1 MGTTDLSANLMKAIG
16 QEGYQGK
23 LVSAERLYD
32 LKNDI
37 DAPHRQG
44 LFDEEFFTEEL
55 SKFDFNSLESLPEA
69 KSLIVVAAP
78 QPQVRVTFKTAAKD
92 MPCIIPPT
100 YSYATDRKIE
110 TLLRWQLEPAG
121 YQVKKAV
128 LPWKLLAVHSGLA
141 QYGKNNI
148 TYIAGL
154 GSFYRLVA
162 FVSDFLCAEDS
173 WGEPQILSDC
183 SECEACTKACP
194 SGAIGSDRFL
204 LHAERCITFHNE
216 RQGEFPR
223 WLSPAWHNCLVGCMV
238 CQKVCPANK
247 PFRKEVVESTVFS
260 ETETAAV
267 LQGNSRNLFPPGAVQ
282 KLEGL
287 DMIEYANVLGRNL
300 DALIKK
306 QGKTV
311 IPGLPPARE

>member
-1 MGTTDLSANLMKAIG
+1 MVTVDLSANLINALE
-16 QEGYQGK
+16 QEGGQGK
-23 LVSAERLYD
+23 LVSSQHLFD

-37 DAPHRQG
+37 NSLYQQG
-44 LFDEEFFTEEL
+44 LFDQEFFTEEL
-55 SKFDFNSLESLPEA
+55 SGFDFKPPQSLPEA
-69 KSLIVVAAP
+69 KSLIIVAAP

-110 TLLRWQLEPAG
+110 DLLRRQLVPAG
-121 YQVKKAV
+121 YHLQKAIV
-128 LPWKLLAVHSGLA
+128 PWKLLAVRSGLA

-162 FVSDFLCAEDS
+162 FVSDLPCVEDS
-173 WGEPQILSDC
+173 WGKPQILKDC
-183 SECEACTKACP
+183 SKCDACTKACP
-194 SGAIGSDRFL
+194 SGAIGTDRFL

-216 RQGEFPR
+216 RQVEFPT
-223 WLSPAWHNCLVGCMV
+223 WLNPAWHNCLVGCMV

-247 PFRKEVVESTVFS
+247 PFRKEVAEGPVFS

-267 LQGNSRNLFPPGAVQ
+267 LQGSSRDLLPPGAVQ

-287 DMIEYANVLGRNL
+287 DMIGYAKVLGRNL
-300 DALIKK
+300 DVLIRKHF
-306 QGKTV
+306 
-311 IPGLPPARE
+311 EDSF

>member
-44 LFDEEFFTEEL
+44 LFDEEFFTEEV
-55 SKFDFNSLESLPEA
+55 SGFDFNSLESLPGA
-69 KSLIVVAAP
+69 KSLIIVAAP
-78 QPQVRVTFKTAAKD
+78 QPQVRVTFKPEGKKL
-92 MPCIIPPT
+92 PCIIPPT

-110 TLLRWQLEPAG
+110 SLLRLQLEPAG

-128 LPWKLLAVHSGLA
+128 LPWKLLAVRSGLA

-162 FVSDFLCAEDS
+162 FVSDFPCAEDS

-183 SECEACTKACP
+183 SKCEACTKACP

-216 RQGEFPR
+216 RPVEFPT
-223 WLSPAWHNCLVGCMV
+223 WLNPSWHHCLVGCMV
-238 CQKVCPANK
+238 CQKVCPVNK
-247 PFRKEVVESTVFS
+247 NFRQEVVKGPVFS

-267 LQGNSRNLFPPGAVQ
+267 LQGNSREMFPPGAVQ

-287 DMIEYANVLGRNL
+287 DMIEYASVLGRNL
-300 DALIKK
+300 VVLEKK
-306 QGKTV
+306 K
-311 IPGLPPARE
+311 A

>member
-1 MGTTDLSANLMKAIG
+1 METADLSANLMNALR
-16 QEGYQGK
+16 QEDYQGK
-23 LVSAERLYD
+23 LVSSQHLFD

-37 DAPHRQG
+37 DSLYQQG

-55 SKFDFNSLESLPEA
+55 SGFDFTASASLREA
-69 KSLIVVAAP
+69 KSLIIVAAP
-78 QPQVRVTFKTAAKD
+78 QPLVRVTFKTAAKD

-100 YSYATDRKIE
+100 YCYATDRKME
-110 TLLRWQLEPAG
+110 DLLRLHLEPTG
-121 YQVKKAV
+121 YQLKKV
-128 LPWKLLAVHSGLA
+128 ILPWKLLAVRSGLA

-162 FVSDFLCAEDS
+162 FVSDIPGTGDS
-173 WGEPQILSDC
+173 WGKPQIMSDC
-183 SECEACTKACP
+183 SQCDACAQACP
-194 SGAIGSDRFL
+194 TGAIGSDRFL

-216 RQGEFPR
+216 RQMEFPA
-223 WLSPAWHNCLVGCMV
+223 WLNPSWHNCLVGCMV

-247 PFRKEVVESTVFS
+247 AFRKGVAEGPVFS
-260 ETETAAV
+260 ETETAAI
-267 LQGNSRNLFPPGAVQ
+267 LQGNSRDLLPPGAVQ

-300 DALIKK
+300 GVLVKK
-306 QGKTV
+306 R
-311 IPGLPPARE
+311 A

>member
-1 MGTTDLSANLMKAIG
+1 METVDLSANLMHALR
-16 QEGYQGK
+16 QEDYQGK
-23 LVSAERLYD
+23 LVSSQHLFD

-37 DAPHRQG
+37 SLLYQQG
-44 LFDEEFFTEEL
+44 LFDQEFFTEEL
-55 SKFDFNSLESLPEA
+55 SGFDFNLSQSLPGA
-69 KSLIVVAAP
+69 KSLIIVAAP
-78 QPQVRVTFKTAAKD
+78 QTPVRVTFKTAAKD

-110 TLLRWQLEPAG
+110 DLLRRQLVPAG
-121 YQVKKAV
+121 YHLQKAIV
-128 LPWKLLAVHSGLA
+128 PWKLLAVRSGLA

-162 FVSDFLCAEDS
+162 FVSDLPCAEDN
-173 WGEPQILSDC
+173 WGEMQTFIDC
-183 SECEACTKACP
+183 SECDACANACP
-194 SGAIGSDRFL
+194 SGAIGSGRFL

-216 RQGEFPR
+216 RQGEFPA
-223 WLSPAWHNCLVGCMV
+223 WLNPAWHNCLVGCMV

-247 PFRKEVVESTVFS
+247 PFRKAVAEGPVFS

-267 LQGNSRNLFPPGAVQ
+267 LQGNFRAQLPPGAVQ

-300 DALIKK
+300 KFLAEKK
-306 QGKTV
+306 VNTS
-311 IPGLPPARE
+311 I